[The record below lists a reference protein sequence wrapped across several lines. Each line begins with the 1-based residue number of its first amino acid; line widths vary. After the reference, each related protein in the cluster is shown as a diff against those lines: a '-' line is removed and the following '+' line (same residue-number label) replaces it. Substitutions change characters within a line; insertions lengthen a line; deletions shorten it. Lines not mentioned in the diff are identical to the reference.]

1 MDEGSAR
8 FDLPTVALKKS
19 PRLTMADESRET
31 PSQFRVVSA
40 QLSVSRRAWPPPSN
54 VLDRAFEHTLL
65 TTGRSLGRYEQVEHA
80 GSLIRRQTK
89 CGSSLVC
96 IALITSTS
104 IDFLAKNMLIFYNL
118 WTVRELSGEGCRLLR

>member
-1 MDEGSAR
+1 MDEGSAK

-31 PSQFRVVSA
+31 PSQFRLVSA

-65 TTGRSLGRYEQVEHA
+65 TAGRS
-80 GSLIRRQTK
+80 RRASRAR
-89 CGSSLVC
+89 G
-96 IALITSTS
+96 
-104 IDFLAKNMLIFYNL
+104 LADPSADK
-118 WTVRELSGEGCRLLR
+118 VRVFSRLYCADHMN